1 MRRLLRLFTGAA
13 RAALSARV
21 EAADANGAAAGA
33 LARGEMSLPP
43 DWMTNKQGGAQGGAC
58 IAPQKIESEKCRRVT
73 DTQKDNLELPYP
85 CELGL

>member
-1 MRRLLRLFTGAA
+1 M
-13 RAALSARV
+13 SARV

-43 DWMTNKQGGAQGGAC
+43 YWMTNKQGGAC